1 MFHYLSF
8 ISVYFYKKNNFMG
21 LVYADITLI
30 NGEDLILAKRHII
43 GEEEVKQM
51 NLSMLVDTGAY
62 NLCINEEIQEQLQ
75 FPIVEKRKA
84 ETADGRIVECDVV
97 DNVQVRFKNRA
108 TTCRAMILPGSS
120 EPLLGAIPLEDMD
133 VLIHPQSQEMIVNP
147 DHPYYPQM
155 KLK

>member
-1 MFHYLSF
+1 
-8 ISVYFYKKNNFMG
+8 MG

-51 NLSMLVDTGAY
+51 NINILVDTGAY
-62 NLCINEEIQEQLQ
+62 NLCINEEIQAQLQ
-75 FPIVEKRKA
+75 FPVVEKRKA

-97 DNVQVRFKNRA
+97 DNVQVRFRNRA
-108 TTCRAMILPGSS
+108 TTCRAMILPGNC

-133 VLIHPQSQEMIVNP
+133 VLIHPQRQELLVNP
-147 DHPYYPQM
+147 EHPYYAQM